1 MKKDFVPISCLSVRK
16 IVIQSTDHSRVKQ
29 IDDGISSSCHPEQRE
44 GSEYTNKR
52 FSDSSLR
59 SD

>member
-16 IVIQSTDHSRVKQ
+16 IVIQSTDHSIVKQ

-44 GSEYTNKR
+44 GSEYT
-52 FSDSSLR
+52 S
-59 SD
+59 

>member
-16 IVIQSTDHSRVKQ
+16 IVIQSTDHSIVKQ

-44 GSEYTNKR
+44 GSECIY
-52 FSDSSLR
+52 FMYSDSSLR
-59 SD
+59 SE